1 MTTQWYV
8 LHSKP
13 LKEALLWEQ
22 LSLQNIESYYPCV
35 RVQPISAHARRVKP
49 YFPGY
54 IFGHVDLEKTN
65 LSTLQWMPGAAGI
78 VAFGGIP
85 SSVPEHVIVAIR
97 RRVDEINAA
106 GGELFHDLKAGDIVT
121 IREGPFS
128 GYDAIFDAR
137 LSGEERVRVL
147 LQLLNIRKFPLE
159 LPASQIQRKNSSHH

>member
-1 MTTQWYV
+1 MTEHWYV

-22 LSLQNIESYYPCV
+22 LSLQNIESYYPCI

-54 IFGHVDLEKTN
+54 IFGHVDLEQTN

-85 SSVPEHVIVAIR
+85 SSVPDHVIVAIR
-97 RRVDEINAA
+97 KRVDEINTA
-106 GGELFHDLKAGDIVT
+106 GRDWLESLKSGDIVT
-121 IREGPFS
+121 IQAGPFY

-137 LSGEERVRVL
+137 LSGEARVRVL
-147 LQLLNIRKFPLE
+147 LRLLNTRQFPLE
-159 LPASQIQRKNSSHH
+159 LSGSQIQSKKQ